1 MGYLIKVAIGKKI
14 NKGKIMTHLEEGN
27 DILNYYIQANLD
39 ISEHLST
46 LKRYSSQC
54 NSVLELGVRFMTSS
68 LALLLGTPKEMISVD
83 IVSPTEYLHDNGK
96 MLFFIE
102 SLAKEVGTTFQ
113 FIKAND
119 LDLEFEGMFDL
130 VFIDTDHTSDQLRKE
145 LNKYAPICNK
155 WIILHDTVSC
165 RDELK
170 PAIEEFLM
178 NNHDW
183 KIEAEYLNNNGLMV
197 LEKYA

>member
-1 MGYLIKVAIGKKI
+1 
-14 NKGKIMTHLEEGN
+14 MTHLEEGN
-27 DILNYYIQANLD
+27 NILNYYIQANLD

-102 SLAKEVGTTFQ
+102 SLAKEIGTSFQ

-119 LDLEFEGMFDL
+119 LELELDGMFDL
-130 VFIDTDHTSDQLRKE
+130 IFIDTDHVENQLRKE
-145 LNKYAPICNK
+145 LNKYAPLSNH
-155 WIILHDTVSC
+155 WIIMHDTESC
-165 RDELK
+165 KDELE
-170 PAIEEFLM
+170 PAINDFLLA
-178 NNHDW
+178 NRDW
-183 KIEAEYLNNNGLMV
+183 FVREQFTNNNGLTI